1 MAGPFIFIATN
12 KIRAGRLDAERE
24 HVPNWVRFIGDNE
37 PRTIGFHE
45 YLSADGTEV
54 EIVQIHPDAD
64 SFEHHLRVL
73 ADRSDR
79 SYQDTL
85 EATTSIRVYGQPS
98 EAILRILKESVGPDV
113 PVTVLPEHLGGFTR
127 LG

>member
-45 YLSADGTEV
+45 YRSADGTEV
-54 EIVQIHPDAD
+54 EYIQIHPDTD
-64 SFEHHLRVL
+64 SFEHHMRVL
-73 ADRSDR
+73 AEKSDL
-79 SYQDTL
+79 SYRETL
-85 EATTSIRVYGQPS
+85 EGTTNIRIYGQPT
-98 EAILRILKESVGPDV
+98 EAILEMLKQAAGSGV
-113 PVTVLPEHLGGFTR
+113 PVTILPEHLGGFTR
-127 LG
+127 TS